1 MRSHVE
7 FISTEFPAYPNEKD
21 EINPDRFGKRL
32 AEFLSTQL
40 PKFGFQVESIGAE
53 DWGWMVELKNESFPL
68 WVGCGNYDGKPNS
81 FLCFIEPAKP
91 FIRKWLRK
99 IDTSATVERLTVAM
113 NTLLIQSGKVN
124 ELRWWDEN
132 EVQK

>member
-53 DWGWMVELKNESFPL
+53 DWGWMVELENESFPL
-68 WVGCGNYDGKPNS
+68 WVGCGNCSGQVISDISIS
-81 FLCFIEPAKP
+81 FFTAISL
-91 FIRKWLRK
+91 
-99 IDTSATVERLTVAM
+99 S
-113 NTLLIQSGKVN
+113 
-124 ELRWWDEN
+124 
-132 EVQK
+132 